1 MAPGLVMK
9 SRAVTASPQIHLP
22 LQRVA
27 LWLDCDVCFD
37 LGRHACP
44 VCGSDTWVPLARCR
58 NHIHGAREGDTPPG
72 LTIVLASA

>member
-9 SRAVTASPQIHLP
+9 SRDVTASAQIHLP

-27 LWLDCDVCFD
+27 LCLDCDVCFD
-37 LGRHACP
+37 LGRNACP
-44 VCGSDTWVPLARCR
+44 VCGSDTWIPLARYL
-58 NHIHGAREGDTPPG
+58 NHIRGAREGDTPPD